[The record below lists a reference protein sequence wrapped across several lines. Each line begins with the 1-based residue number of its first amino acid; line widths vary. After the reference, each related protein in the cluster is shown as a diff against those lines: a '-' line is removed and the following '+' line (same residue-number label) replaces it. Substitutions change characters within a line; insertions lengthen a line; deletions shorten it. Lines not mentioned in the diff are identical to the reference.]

1 MDHIE
6 VYLREHHP
14 DAAELALWVRG
25 VLLEAA
31 PGLEQRVYQG
41 WQAIG
46 FVHAGAGYVCGLF
59 PRAGALLLTFEHG
72 ALLPDPEGLL
82 TGDGH
87 QVRSLPITARDD
99 RTGRRIMEFLDSAIL
114 MGEARRGTARR

>member
-1 MDHIE
+1 MDHTAD
-6 VYLREHHP
+6 YLREHHP

-59 PRAGALLLTFEHG
+59 PRPSALLLTFEHG
-72 ALLPDPEGLL
+72 ALPPDPDGLL
-82 TGDGH
+82 TGDGR
-87 QVRSLPITARDD
+87 QVRSLPVTARDD
-99 RTGRRIMEFLDSAIL
+99 RTRRRIVEFLDSAVFL
-114 MGEARRGTARR
+114 GEARHGTTR

>member
-1 MDHIE
+1 MDSAAD
-6 VYLREHHP
+6 YLRQHHP

-59 PRAGALLLTFEHG
+59 PRPTGLLLTFEQG
-72 ALLPDPEGLL
+72 ALLPDPDGSLI
-82 TGDGH
+82 GDGR
-87 QVRSLPITARDD
+87 QVRSLPISARDD
-99 RTGRRIMEFLDSAIL
+99 GTKSRIVEFLDSAIL
-114 MGEARRGTARR
+114 LGEALRGTAK